1 MHPVAHQ
8 TNLISIANS
17 HQESFEEIK
26 VFSDEDY
33 QSQIYPENVAQTN
46 DEDQPNILSPVMRR
60 NHSYSFNHMK
70 RRISTEINRLSIY
83 PPQFKVRSGI
93 TTFAF

>member
-60 NHSYSFNHMK
+60 NHSYSFNH
-70 RRISTEINRLSIY
+70 
-83 PPQFKVRSGI
+83 
-93 TTFAF
+93 